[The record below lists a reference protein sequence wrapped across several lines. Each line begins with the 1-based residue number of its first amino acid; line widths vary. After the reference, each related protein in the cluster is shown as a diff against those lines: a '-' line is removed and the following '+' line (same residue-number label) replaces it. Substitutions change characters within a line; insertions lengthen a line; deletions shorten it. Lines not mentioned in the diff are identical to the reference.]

1 MVAVFANS
9 RRIEPGGTLS
19 GLIFEAH
26 IKSSPL
32 ARSVRRSRLPSSA
45 PSYYDGTMA
54 PLSLIS
60 PVWQQKLSLPTP
72 ATGSEVSATARSLGK
87 DYPIVFAQSVDFN
100 GAELGPGYFV
110 VEQIS
115 QLASERSN
123 ALSGGFEKGGII

>member
-1 MVAVFANS
+1 MRIFIAIGAAVLVCL
-9 RRIEPGGTLS
+9 GLS
-19 GLIFEAH
+19 GQ
-26 IKSSPL
+26 
-32 ARSVRRSRLPSSA
+32 SVNAQQNFAATQAIL
-45 PSYYDGTMA
+45 SYGLHLFVPVSVNGTKRTWWLVDTGA

-115 QLASERSN
+115 
-123 ALSGGFEKGGII
+123 